1 MLKLM
6 KLFKSK
12 TKRTNPFN
20 TRPGMLPVVF
30 EGRDSE
36 IRTLKEAIE
45 GLGSEEPNPTLIILY
60 GPRGNGKTTLLS
72 HILKHTKS
80 INKELKTTN
89 EVTTIYATP
98 SQCAVENLYQKI
110 TGGQMHIE
118 STKSESVKGG
128 VKAIVQG
135 EVAGA
140 SIKVYGSP
148 ASDYYE
154 VLKRATEDQ
163 PTLLCI
169 DEAHTMGVND
179 LRDLFQCA
187 QQCLME
193 RLPISIVL
201 AGTPGLIT
209 TIGASGATFAPR
221 YDVITLGR
229 LNTESA
235 RRVFEEPLKSDHQ
248 EVPAQQLKEVIEKA
262 QNYPFFLQIYG
273 RETWERCVA
282 DGQSIESQDVWKEI
296 HEAFEVRKTRMYYER
311 YTEMEST
318 GTLDIAYEISMLF
331 EKQDQI
337 QEGWLI
343 DKLRTD
349 GYENVNENVQALK
362 SLGYVWGPGG
372 SPGYLE
378 RGIPSLM
385 DYVRTYTEDRRNN

>member
-1 MLKLM
+1 
-6 KLFKSK
+6 
-12 TKRTNPFN
+12 
-20 TRPGMLPVVF
+20 
-30 EGRDSE
+30 
-36 IRTLKEAIE
+36 
-45 GLGSEEPNPTLIILY
+45 
-60 GPRGNGKTTLLS
+60 
-72 HILKHTKS
+72 
-80 INKELKTTN
+80 
-89 EVTTIYATP
+89 
-98 SQCAVENLYQKI
+98 
-110 TGGQMHIE
+110 
-118 STKSESVKGG
+118 
-128 VKAIVQG
+128 
-135 EVAGA
+135 
-140 SIKVYGSP
+140 
-148 ASDYYE
+148 
-154 VLKRATEDQ
+154 
-163 PTLLCI
+163 
-169 DEAHTMGVND
+169 MGVND